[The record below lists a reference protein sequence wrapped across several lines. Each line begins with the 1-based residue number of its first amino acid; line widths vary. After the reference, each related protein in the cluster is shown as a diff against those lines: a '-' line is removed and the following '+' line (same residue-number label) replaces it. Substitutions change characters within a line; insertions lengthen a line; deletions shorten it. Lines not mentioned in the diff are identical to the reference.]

1 MYIYYVQQN
10 INIFSWFACE
20 PFKTSLL
27 KPSVLT
33 ISSLWCHT
41 GAVKPADLNKL
52 EQPQTLGSAERDTQS
67 SSTNTRYICSDA
79 PLSWPFPQFFR
90 TTKDELLYST
100 QRFVLTFPHFPG
112 QLVWYYI
119 FVMACHL
126 FFLSFFFL
134 ISSMFFQRHACHLGD
149 NPLCAAKRKG
159 SVSGIMIWMHD
170 LCSKASTT
178 SSSSNGGPHAD
189 VSNSTFQGHGREL
202 PKLVLLMQP
211 GSSAQFRRSV
221 FTFDPSRVLWEEGG
235 HAWIP
240 KHGTLEKAR
249 GMKGENRLLCRQS
262 PFSANHSK
270 SLFVLDP
277 CSTPSPPHAH
287 HPAAVIK
294 HSFISLHPLVQFG
307 HIIPC
312 LSRGNLHKRP
322 ERTHLIYCVCKIR
335 VAIQE
340 GGEKYVMQ

>member
-1 MYIYYVQQN
+1 
-10 INIFSWFACE
+10 
-20 PFKTSLL
+20 
-27 KPSVLT
+27 
-33 ISSLWCHT
+33 
-41 GAVKPADLNKL
+41 
-52 EQPQTLGSAERDTQS
+52 
-67 SSTNTRYICSDA
+67 
-79 PLSWPFPQFFR
+79 
-90 TTKDELLYST
+90 
-100 QRFVLTFPHFPG
+100 
-112 QLVWYYI
+112 
-119 FVMACHL
+119 
-126 FFLSFFFL
+126 
-134 ISSMFFQRHACHLGD
+134 
-149 NPLCAAKRKG
+149 
-159 SVSGIMIWMHD
+159 
-170 LCSKASTT
+170 
-178 SSSSNGGPHAD
+178 
-189 VSNSTFQGHGREL
+189 
-202 PKLVLLMQP
+202 MQP

-249 GMKGENRLLCRQS
+249 GMKGETRLLCRQS

-322 ERTHLIYCVCKIR
+322 ERTQSDLLCVQDTCGDPRRRGEICN
-335 VAIQE
+335 AIKTYPSDIWTCGFWHFPLWFSGLQLRWDR
-340 GGEKYVMQ
+340 

>member
-1 MYIYYVQQN
+1 MSHRGHRNQLIK
-10 INIFSWFACE
+10 INWSSHKLWAQLRGTHKAV
-20 PFKTSLL
+20 P
-27 KPSVLT
+27 LT
-33 ISSLWCHT
+33 QDT
-41 GAVKPADLNKL
+41 FV
-52 EQPQTLGSAERDTQS
+52 QTLH
-67 SSTNTRYICSDA
+67 
-79 PLSWPFPQFFR
+79 FPGHSPDFFR

-126 FFLSFFFL
+126 LFFFFL
-134 ISSMFFQRHACHLGD
+134 ISSIFFQRHACHFGD
-149 NPLCAAKRKG
+149 NPLRAAKRKG
-159 SVSGIMIWMHD
+159 SVSGIMVWMHD

-178 SSSSNGGPHAD
+178 SSSSHGGPTYGRFQLDLPRPRQRIPKARPTD
-189 VSNSTFQGHGREL
+189 ATWFQCAVPAVSFYIW
-202 PKLVLLMQP
+202 
-211 GSSAQFRRSV
+211 SV
-221 FTFDPSRVLWEEGG
+221 EGTLGGGEGG

-240 KHGTLEKAR
+240 KHGTLEKVR
-249 GMKGENRLLCRQS
+249 GMKGETRLLCRQS

>member
-1 MYIYYVQQN
+1 MN
-10 INIFSWFACE
+10 LL
-20 PFKTSLL
+20 KTSLP

-33 ISSLWCHT
+33 ISSSWCHT
-41 GAVKPADLNKL
+41 GAQKPADQNKL

-119 FVMACHL
+119 FAMACHL
-126 FFLSFFFL
+126 FFFILFFLL
-134 ISSMFFQRHACHLGD
+134 ISSIFFQRHACHFGD
-149 NPLCAAKRKG
+149 NPLRAAKRKG

-178 SSSSNGGPHAD
+178 SSSSHGGPHTD
-189 VSNSTFQGHGREL
+189 VSNSTFQGHGREF
-202 PKLVLLMQP
+202 PKLVLLDATWFQRTVP
-211 GSSAQFRRSV
+211 AVGFYIWSV
-221 FTFDPSRVLWEEGG
+221 EGDFGGGEGG

-240 KHGTLEKAR
+240 KHGTLEKVR
-249 GMKGENRLLCRQS
+249 GMKGERRLLCRQS
-262 PFSANHSK
+262 PFSANHFK

-322 ERTHLIYCVCKIR
+322 EHTHLIYCVCKIR